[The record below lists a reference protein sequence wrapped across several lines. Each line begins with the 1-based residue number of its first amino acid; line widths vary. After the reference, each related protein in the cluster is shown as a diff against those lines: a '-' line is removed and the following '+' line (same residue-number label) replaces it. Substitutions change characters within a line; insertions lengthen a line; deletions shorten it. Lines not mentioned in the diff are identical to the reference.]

1 MDRDTPI
8 VVPEYISAY
17 LEFPE
22 QLGLKRAELS
32 RKSGVDLDALAENP
46 RPFTLNE
53 ILKLVEV
60 GIKELQ
66 MPYGGLAIGQ
76 QMRLTCHGM
85 AGVSAMAQQTYAEC
99 LQAACR
105 LCEKAFPP
113 FSMLL
118 LNAGAELFLGIK
130 MGKEATKVNESFIAA
145 VDASLAVLRLPIPG
159 TTWYRGIQGRRF
171 LEQFIGSLVAEKR
184 RSQDNDFFTQICHS
198 RGENNEELTD
208 QEVIDHMIFLL
219 FAAHDTTTSTLCSLV
234 YRLAKHP
241 EWQETLREEIL
252 SLGTD
257 EVTYDDLEKL
267 EKNGLVFRETLR
279 MHPPL
284 PTIPRRAIND
294 CEFQGFKIPKNAAVG
309 VVPLHTHYMEEYWTN
324 PYKFDPER
332 FNPER
337 AEHKKHFYQW
347 VPFGGGHHKCLGL
360 NFAEIQSKVFL
371 FQLLRNYKVEI
382 RSGYEMP
389 SQIVPLAVPKDGFP
403 CTLIPLK

>member
-113 FSMLL
+113 FSMQYFETEHTVGIRVIECISLEPYSHFFMESIMVNFRSILKFLLGKEYEPEYIAFPYPAPEYEKIYNRYFNCKIRFNAEHCEFAVSKTLARRELL
-118 LNAGAELFLGIK
+118 LANQGIARMAEQDFLKTVPPI
-130 MGKEATKVNESFIAA
+130 N
-145 VDASLAVLRLPIPG
+145 LNYLPKK
-159 TTWYRGIQGRRF
+159 
-171 LEQFIGSLVAEKR
+171 LSLVLIQSVGAFPSLE
-184 RSQDNDFFTQICHS
+184 T
-198 RGENNEELTD
+198 
-208 QEVIDHMIFLL
+208 
-219 FAAHDTTTSTLCSLV
+219 AARKLGMSG
-234 YRLAKHP
+234 R
-241 EWQETLREEIL
+241 TLRRQL
-252 SLGTD
+252 NSLGTNFQN
-257 EVTYDDLEKL
+257 ELDLL
-267 EKNGLVFRETLR
+267 RREF
-279 MHPPL
+279 
-284 PTIPRRAIND
+284 AINYLTKSD
-294 CEFQGFKIPKNAAVG
+294 KCITEIALMLGFCDSSAFSKAFKKWTGESPREFKKNYAQMHQFKRQDFEKDWNAIETG
-309 VVPLHTHYMEEYWTN
+309 TDT
-324 PYKFDPER
+324 
-332 FNPER
+332 
-337 AEHKKHFYQW
+337 
-347 VPFGGGHHKCLGL
+347 
-360 NFAEIQSKVFL
+360 
-371 FQLLRNYKVEI
+371 
-382 RSGYEMP
+382 
-389 SQIVPLAVPKDGFP
+389 
-403 CTLIPLK
+403 